1 VGAPRIHG
9 ELLMVGIEVARSTL
23 AKYMGREIDRPRR
36 TERGPCATMPLASSI
51 DLFVVRSISFTHAT
65 LISSAQ

>member
-1 VGAPRIHG
+1 
-9 ELLMVGIEVARSTL
+9 MVGSRWLSLHGRRDPPTSQDGKTFLRNHAVCIE
-23 AKYMGREIDRPRR
+23 
-36 TERGPCATMPLASSI
+36 SI